1 MEEMFIKA
9 DIRKGSG
16 KSVTRKLRNQGSIPA
31 ILYGRETETKML
43 SVSAREW
50 KRLSKQLK
58 RNTILKMQLQKNG
71 DTEEMPVMV
80 KEVQY
85 HPYKDHILHIDFLHV
100 SMERKIEVEV
110 PIHLIGEAKG
120 IINNGIVEQHLR
132 TIVVECMP
140 GQIPDRIDVDVTEL
154 DIGDSIHISDISY
167 PGLRFLEN
175 PEIAIVTVIP
185 PEAEEK
191 PVAEEVAEPEKKEA

>member
-16 KSVTRKLRNQGSIPA
+16 KSITRKLRNQGNIPA
-31 ILYGRETETKML
+31 IIYGRDIETQML
-43 SVSAREW
+43 SVSVREW
-50 KRLSKQLK
+50 KRLSKYLK
-58 RNTILKMQLQKNG
+58 RNTILRMQIKKNG
-71 DTEEMPVMV
+71 DTKEMPVMV
-80 KEVQY
+80 KEIQH
-85 HPYKDHILHIDFLHV
+85 HPYKDNILHIDFLHV

-110 PIHLIGEAKG
+110 PVHLVGQAKG
-120 IINNGIVEQHLR
+120 LINNGIVEQHLR

-140 GQIPDRIDVDVTEL
+140 GQIPDRIDVDVTDL

-185 PEAEEK
+185 PESEEK
-191 PVAEEVAEPEKKEA
+191 AVTEEGAESEKKEA